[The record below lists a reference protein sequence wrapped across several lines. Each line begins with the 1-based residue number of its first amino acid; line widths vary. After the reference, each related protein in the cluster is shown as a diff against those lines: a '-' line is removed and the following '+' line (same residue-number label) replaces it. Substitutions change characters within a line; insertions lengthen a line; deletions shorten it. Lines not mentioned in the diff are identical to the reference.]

1 MNQTANRTW
10 EEANQA
16 YLLAALSEISTTL
29 ARFLAYPDEAASENE
44 QPDMKALEDLRATMS
59 RAPTLETLSTT
70 FSLTSFERKILLMC
84 AGLEFESRFRTLFAA
99 AAPDQRHSLPTFSL
113 ALAAFDDAH
122 WSALLPTS
130 PLRYWRLLEVMAG
143 DTLTTSPIKIDECIL
158 HYMAG
163 TPCTDERLRGLTEPW
178 EFRSSLPTSQEAVA
192 MQVSGSWSRAD
203 TKNRWPAIQLCGS
216 DIAGKRATA
225 GLACSALCLNLRRIF
240 ASAVPRVPSEL
251 ELLVRL
257 WEREALL
264 SPCGLL
270 LECEDLEP
278 TDAAGQAAITRFIE
292 AVRSPLL
299 ISARERR
306 GAVDRPILSFDVPNP
321 TTAEQSAIWNEAL
334 SGAVPSLNGT
344 ATKLASQFSLSA
356 VDIQMAA
363 AQALSRFSWCDVG
376 QGTSASSPE
385 TSGTNNGIELSA
397 VLWDACR
404 EQARPRL
411 EGLAQRIEPGASV
424 DDLVLPVR
432 QKQLLGEIALHVRQ
446 RSLVY
451 DSWGFASKGARGLGV
466 SALFAGP
473 SGTGK
478 TMAGEMLANLLRLD
492 LYKVDLSQVV
502 SKYIGETEKNLRR
515 VFDAADDGAAI
526 LLFDEADALFGKRSE
541 VKDSHDRYANIEV
554 SYLLQRMEAYRG
566 LAILTTNRR
575 EALDPAFL
583 RRIRFVI
590 EFPFPDAALRAE
602 IWRHTFPAQTPTDG
616 LQIDRLA
623 RLNAAGGNIR
633 NIALSAAFLAADAQE
648 PVRMPHLLQ
657 AARNEFA
664 KLEKPL
670 TDSETA
676 GWV

>member
-16 YLLAALSEISTTL
+16 YLLAALSEVRNTL
-29 ARFLAYPDEAASENE
+29 ARFLAYPDEAVSRDE
-44 QPDMKALEDLRATMS
+44 QPAMKALEDLRATMS
-59 RAPTLETLSTT
+59 RAPALETLSTT

-99 AAPDQRHSLPTFSL
+99 ASADQRHSLPTISL

-130 PLRYWRLLEVMAG
+130 PLRYWHLLEVTTG
-143 DTLTTSPIKIDECIL
+143 DTLTTSPIRIDECIL

-163 TPCTDERLRGLTEPW
+163 TASTDERLRGLTEPW
-178 EFRSSLPTSQEAVA
+178 ELRGTLPTSQEAVA
-192 MQVSGSWSRAD
+192 IQVAGSWSHAD
-203 TKNRWPAIQLCGS
+203 TKDMWPAVQLCGS

-225 GLACSALCLNLRRIF
+225 GLACSALGLNLRRIF
-240 ASAVPRVPSEL
+240 ASAVPRLPSEL

-264 SPCGLL
+264 SPSGLL

-278 TDAAGQAAITRFIE
+278 TDAAGEAAITRLIE

-299 ISARERR
+299 ISVRERR
-306 GAVDRPILSFDVPNP
+306 RSVDRPILSFDVPKP
-321 TTAEQSAIWNEAL
+321 TSAEQLAIWNEAL
-334 SGAVPSLNGT
+334 SEAVPSLNGT
-344 ATKLASQFSLSA
+344 ATKLASQFSLNA
-356 VDIQMAA
+356 VDIQTAA
-363 AQALSRFSWCDVG
+363 AQALDRFRWCADR
-376 QGTSASSPE
+376 QCTSTSPSE
-385 TSGTNNGIELSA
+385 ELST
-397 VLWDACR
+397 VLWDECR
-404 EQARPRL
+404 GQARPRL
-411 EGLAQRIEPGASV
+411 EGLAQRIEPTATL

-478 TMAGEMLANLLRLD
+478 TMAGEVLANQLRLD

-502 SKYIGETEKNLRR
+502 SKYIGETEKNLRH
-515 VFDAADDGAAI
+515 VFDAADNGAAI

-590 EFPFPDAALRAE
+590 EFPFPDAGLRAE
-602 IWRHTFPAQTPTDG
+602 IWRRTFPSQTPTDC

-633 NIALSAAFLAADAQE
+633 NIALSAAFLAADARE
-648 PVRMPHLLQ
+648 PVRMTHLLR

-670 TDSETA
+670 TDSEIA